1 MKKNILTT
9 LIIISFGSLL
19 YSSTIQP
26 NISIRYNDVVN
37 TNNDLADLT
46 TTLVLGF
53 GMNVGEGVVAG
64 FDSDGSDSRIFI
76 SMDYGTLGMGMNAAG
91 DPQFTIGAKYSALT
105 NLDVSLDY
113 VINNLARQ
121 VDDVTGDPIDGTT
134 AANELRMSLGVT
146 F

>member
-9 LIIISFGSLL
+9 LIIISFGALL
-19 YSSTIQP
+19 YSSAVQP
-26 NISIRYNDVVN
+26 SISMRYNDVVN
-37 TNNDLADLT
+37 TNNDLASLT

-53 GMNVGEGVVAG
+53 GMNVGDGVTAG
-64 FDSDGSDSRIFI
+64 FDSDGADSRIFI
-76 SMDYGTLGMGMNAAG
+76 SMDYGTLGMGMNASG
-91 DPQFTIGAKYSALT
+91 DPQFTIGAKYNALS

-113 VINNLARQ
+113 IINNLARQ
-121 VDDVTGDPIDGTT
+121 VDNGGDPIDGTT

>member
-9 LIIISFGSLL
+9 LMIISFTTFL
-19 YSSTIQP
+19 YSSMVQP
-26 NISIRYNDVVN
+26 KISMRYNDVVN
-37 TNNDLADLT
+37 TNNDLATLT

-53 GMNVGEGVVAG
+53 GMNVDEGIVAG
-64 FDSDGSDSRIFI
+64 FDSDGSDSRIFV

-113 VINNLARQ
+113 VINNLARD
-121 VDDVTGDPIDGTT
+121 VDNNGDPIADTT